1 METCQYF
8 AHIRTPSKKN
18 VQPFYELAKKWDET
32 LYWNGNGQQMFWN
45 DCLDV
50 IFREKVSDVKITV
63 RSNNLRHGILSKIK
77 NPIKNAPEYELILF
91 SRKEQRVSMLILDEQ
106 KRLVAKID
114 EWQKRG
120 KGNSDMG

>member
-1 METCQYF
+1 
-8 AHIRTPSKKN
+8 
-18 VQPFYELAKKWDET
+18 
-32 LYWNGNGQQMFWN
+32 MFWN